1 MPTVFGMVMLGVL
14 LVGLVVGLVLWV
26 RQVQRRRHP
35 ERRAVGRAVGSEA
48 PYDENRAAA
57 EQARTTDRSGWF

>member
-14 LVGLVVGLVLWV
+14 LVGIVVGVVLWV

-35 ERRAVGRAVGSEA
+35 ERRAIGHEA

-57 EQARTTDRSGWF
+57 EQTRTGDRNGWF

>member
-14 LVGLVVGLVLWV
+14 LAGVVVGLVLWV
-26 RQVQRRRHP
+26 RQVQRRRQP
-35 ERRAVGRAVGSEA
+35 ERRAIGREA
-48 PYDENRAAA
+48 PFDENRAAA

>member
-35 ERRAVGRAVGSEA
+35 ERRGVGPEA
-48 PYDENRAAA
+48 PYDGNRAAA
-57 EQARTTDRSGWF
+57 EQTRTTDRSGWF